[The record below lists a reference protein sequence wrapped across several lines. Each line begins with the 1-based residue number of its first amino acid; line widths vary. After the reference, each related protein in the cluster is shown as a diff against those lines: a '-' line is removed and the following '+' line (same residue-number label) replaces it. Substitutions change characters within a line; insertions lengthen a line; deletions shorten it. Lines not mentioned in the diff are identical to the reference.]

1 MRFRFVALAACLALA
16 TGAGKAAAQDRTG
29 TFEISPFA
37 GGYFGGRLYGSTVVT
52 TTPGT
57 TTTLEFLEPDDD
69 LTYGVR
75 LAYNVT
81 RHFAFEFDWTSART
95 DLRTPNLFGVSPRN
109 LRVGR
114 LRQNVYEANMLFNF
128 GRQRAIGYFG
138 LGAGAAT
145 LDRTDATFDAATRT
159 RFTANISAGAK
170 FFFTPRVGLRL
181 DARYRAIN
189 QRSDSD
195 RRSCDRD
202 GFCSD
207 RWNRW
212 SYNGELTGGLVFAF

>member
-1 MRFRFVALAACLALA
+1 MRLRLATLAACVALA
-16 TGAGKAAAQDRTG
+16 TMAGNAAAQDRAG

-37 GGYFGGRLYGSTVVT
+37 GGYFGGRLYGNTVVT
-52 TTPGT
+52 TGAGT
-57 TTTLEFLEPDDD
+57 AFTASYLEPDDD

-81 RHFAFEFDWTSART
+81 RHFGFEFDWTSART
-95 DLRTPNLFGVSPRN
+95 DLRAPDVFGTSYRN

-114 LRQNVYEANMLFNF
+114 LRQNVYEANTIFSF
-128 GRQRAIGYFG
+128 GKRRAVGYIG

-145 LDRTDATFDAATRT
+145 LDRTDGSLGPQSTT
-159 RFTANISAGAK
+159 RFTANLSAGAK
-170 FFFTPRVGLRL
+170 FYFTPRVGLRL
-181 DARYRAIN
+181 DARTRAVN
-189 QRSDSD
+189 QRDGD
-195 RRSCDRD
+195 GGSCDRD

-212 SYNGELTGGLVFAF
+212 SYNSELTGGLIFAF

>member
-1 MRFRFVALAACLALA
+1 MRFRFLALAPCLALA
-16 TGAGKAAAQDRTG
+16 TLAGQAAAQDRAG
-29 TFEISPFA
+29 SFEISPFA

-57 TTTLEFLEPDDD
+57 TTTFGFLEPDDD

-81 RHFAFEFDWTSART
+81 RHFAFEFDWTSARA
-95 DLRTPNLFGVSPRN
+95 DLRTPNQFGVSPRN
-109 LRVGR
+109 LQVGR

-128 GRQRAIGYFG
+128 GKRRAVGYFG
-138 LGAGAAT
+138 LGAGVAT
-145 LDRTDATFDAATRT
+145 LDRTDATVDPMSRT
-159 RFTANISAGAK
+159 RFTANVSAGAK

-181 DARYRAIN
+181 DGRYRVLD
-189 QRSDSD
+189 QQSDSGN
-195 RRSCDRD
+195 RSCDHD

>member
-1 MRFRFVALAACLALA
+1 MRRPLVLFFLTLALLV
-16 TGAGKAAAQDRTG
+16 AAVPAFGQDRGG

-37 GGYFGGRLYGSTVVT
+37 GGYFGGRLYGNTVVT

-57 TTTLEFLEPDDD
+57 TATFAFLEPADD

-81 RHFAFEFDWTSART
+81 RHFAFEFDWTSARA
-95 DLRTPNLFGVSPRN
+95 DLRTPNQPGVSPRN

-114 LRQNVYEANMLFNF
+114 LRQNAYEANMLFNF
-128 GRQRAIGYFG
+128 GKRRAVGYFG

-145 LDRTDATFDAATRT
+145 LDRTDATIEPAERT
-159 RFTANISAGAK
+159 LFTANISAGAK

-181 DARYRAIN
+181 DGRYRALD
-189 QRSDSD
+189 QQSDSD
-195 RRSCDRD
+195 RRGCDRD

-207 RWNRW
+207 RLNRW